1 MGKYDP
7 LRRFL
12 EGRDAEEV
20 PMTFAEIERVLG
32 ARLPD
37 SKGSPAWW
45 SNNPN
50 NNVMTRA
57 WLAAGYRS
65 ERVDVGGESVVFRRG
80 AQNPSRSAAASSAT
94 PRSQPGVLDRLRA
107 TLAGTVQVAPGVDL
121 TAPTGEVWDA
131 EWQ

>member
-1 MGKYDP
+1 
-7 LRRFL
+7 
-12 EGRDAEEV
+12 
-20 PMTFAEIERVLG
+20 MTFDEIERVLG

-37 SKGSPAWW
+37 SKSYPAWW

-65 ERVDVGGESVVFRRG
+65 ERIDVGGEKLVFRRG
-80 AQNPSRSAAASSAT
+80 TPGSARYAAAAVKTPPSR
-94 PRSQPGVLDRLRA
+94 PGVLDRLRA
-107 TLAGTVQVAPGVDL
+107 ALAGTVHVAPGVDL

-131 EWQ
+131 ER